1 MNILQENIDTL
12 NAVLKVQLTP
22 EDYKPQVDDAIR
34 KYKKKA
40 SMPGFRPGHVPE
52 NLVRKMYGKS
62 LLVDELNRIVAD
74 SVDKFI
80 TENKLN
86 VLGNPMPKPDND
98 FEMNWDKPENFE
110 FAFDLALAP
119 EVNLSLPTA
128 HTFTAYDVQVQEKSI
143 DEEIDKL
150 ARRFGNYTSPEVTD
164 ADCSVYGT
172 FREVDAAGNVLEGGH
187 THQAFMT
194 INNIANETSR
204 AKFYGV
210 KVSDS
215 ITFNPVADIRIE
227 SEVKYLLGIKEGN
240 VSDYDKDFEFTIE
253 RINKVEKAEFNQAL
267 FDQVYGEN
275 VVTDIASF
283 REKIRA
289 EIAQGYGYESEN
301 SLKHEMEDVLL
312 KEANL
317 TLPDEFLKRWLKQSN
332 EKITDEQLVN
342 EYHQYARDLKWRLI
356 ENKIY
361 ADQNMT
367 INKDEIENYAR
378 TMIIDQYMRY
388 GQAHMLDEE
397 KLKEM
402 TMKYVSNQESV
413 QRIVE
418 SLSGRKVF
426 EYLNQIVTK
435 DVKKI
440 SHDEFIDLMSRHKH
454 HH

>member
-80 TENKLN
+80 AENKLN

-172 FREVDAAGNVLEGGH
+172 FREVDASGNVLEGGH

-317 TLPDEFLKRWLKQSN
+317 TLPDEFLKRWLKLSN

>member
-80 TENKLN
+80 AENKLN

-240 VSDYDKDFEFTIE
+240 VSDYDKDFAFTIE

>member
-1 MNILQENIDTL
+1 M
-12 NAVLKVQLTP
+12 
-22 EDYKPQVDDAIR
+22 
-34 KYKKKA
+34 
-40 SMPGFRPGHVPE
+40 
-52 NLVRKMYGKS
+52 
-62 LLVDELNRIVAD
+62 
-74 SVDKFI
+74 
-80 TENKLN
+80 
-86 VLGNPMPKPDND
+86 
-98 FEMNWDKPENFE
+98 
-110 FAFDLALAP
+110 
-119 EVNLSLPTA
+119 
-128 HTFTAYDVQVQEKSI
+128 
-143 DEEIDKL
+143 
-150 ARRFGNYTSPEVTD
+150 
-164 ADCSVYGT
+164 
-172 FREVDAAGNVLEGGH
+172 
-187 THQAFMT
+187 
-194 INNIANETSR
+194 
-204 AKFYGV
+204 
-210 KVSDS
+210 
-215 ITFNPVADIRIE
+215 
-227 SEVKYLLGIKEGN
+227 
-240 VSDYDKDFEFTIE
+240 
-253 RINKVEKAEFNQAL
+253 

-283 REKIRA
+283 REKIRG

-301 SLKHEMEDVLL
+301 ALKHEMEDVLL

-317 TLPDEFLKRWLKQSN
+317 SLPDEFLKRWLKQSN

-367 INKDEIENYAR
+367 INKEEIENYAR

>member
-172 FREVDAAGNVLEGGH
+172 FREVDASGNVLEGGH

-240 VSDYDKDFEFTIE
+240 VSDYDKDFAFTIE

-356 ENKIY
+356 ENKIF

>member
-62 LLVDELNRIVAD
+62 VLVDELNRIVAD

-119 EVNLSLPTA
+119 EVNLSLPTS
-128 HTFTAYDVQVQEKSI
+128 HTFTAYDVQVEEKSI

-317 TLPDEFLKRWLKQSN
+317 TLPDDFLKRWLKQSN

-367 INKDEIENYAR
+367 INKEEIENYAR

-440 SHDEFIDLMSRHKH
+440 SHDEFVDLMSRHKH

>member
-80 TENKLN
+80 AENKLN

-204 AKFYGV
+204 AKFFGV

>member
-172 FREVDAAGNVLEGGH
+172 FREVDASGNVLEGGH

-356 ENKIY
+356 ENKIF

>member
-12 NAVLKVQLTP
+12 NAVLKVQITP

-172 FREVDAAGNVLEGGH
+172 FREVDASGNVLEGGH

>member
-80 TENKLN
+80 AENKLN

-150 ARRFGNYTSPEVTD
+150 ARRFGNYTIPEVTD

-356 ENKIY
+356 ENKIF

>member
-12 NAVLKVQLTP
+12 NAVLKVQITP

-356 ENKIY
+356 ENKIF

>member
-1 MNILQENIDTL
+1 MNIFQENIDTL
-12 NAVLKVQLTP
+12 NAVLKVQLSP
-22 EDYKPQVDDAIR
+22 EDYKPQVDDAIK

-62 LLVDELNRIVAD
+62 VLVDELNRIVAD

-80 TENKLN
+80 MDNKLN

-98 FEMNWDKPENFE
+98 FEMNWDQPSNFE

-119 EVNLSLPTA
+119 EVHLTLPPA
-128 HTFTAYDVQVQEKSI
+128 HTFTAYDVQVEEKSI

-172 FREVDAAGNVLEGGH
+172 FQEIDATGAILAGGH
-187 THQAFMT
+187 TNQAFMT
-194 INNIANETSR
+194 ISNIANETAR
-204 AKFYGV
+204 VKFYGV
-210 KVSDS
+210 KIGDA
-215 ITFNPVADIRIE
+215 ITFNPVADIRTE
-227 SEVKYLLGIKEGN
+227 SEVKYLLGVKDGN
-240 VSDYDKDFEFTIE
+240 VADYDKDFTFTIE

-283 REKIRA
+283 RDKIRS

-301 SLKHEMEDVLL
+301 ALKHDMEDVLL

-361 ADQNMT
+361 ADQAMQ
-367 INKDEIENYAR
+367 INKEEIENYAR

-402 TMKYVSNQESV
+402 TTRYIGNQESV

-454 HH
+454 QH

>member
-80 TENKLN
+80 AENKLN

-317 TLPDEFLKRWLKQSN
+317 TLPDEFLKRWLKLSN

>member
-62 LLVDELNRIVAD
+62 VLVDELNRIVAD

-80 TENKLN
+80 TDNKLN

-119 EVNLSLPTA
+119 EVNLALPPA
-128 HTFTAYDVQVQEKSI
+128 HTFTAYDVQVEEKSI

-150 ARRFGNYTSPEVTD
+150 ARRFGNYTSPDVTD

-172 FREVDAAGNVLEGGH
+172 FREVDAAGNVVEGGH
-187 THQAFMT
+187 SHQAFMT

-204 AKFYGV
+204 TKFYGV
-210 KVSDS
+210 KVSDRV
-215 ITFNPVADIRIE
+215 IFNPVADIRIE

-240 VSDYDKDFEFTIE
+240 VSDFDKDFEFTIE

-283 REKIRA
+283 HEKIRA

-317 TLPDEFLKRWLKQSN
+317 TLPDEFLKRWLKQTN

-367 INKDEIENYAR
+367 INKEEIENYAR

-402 TMKYVSNQESV
+402 TIKYVSNQESV

>member
-80 TENKLN
+80 AENKLN

-413 QRIVE
+413 QRIIE

>member
-80 TENKLN
+80 AENKLN

-356 ENKIY
+356 ENKIF

>member
-80 TENKLN
+80 AENKLN

-172 FREVDAAGNVLEGGH
+172 FREVDASGNVLEGGH

>member
-80 TENKLN
+80 AENKLN

-317 TLPDEFLKRWLKQSN
+317 TLPDEFLKRWLKLSN

-356 ENKIY
+356 ENKIF

>member
-80 TENKLN
+80 AENKLN

>member
-62 LLVDELNRIVAD
+62 VLVDELNRIVAD

-119 EVNLSLPTA
+119 EVNLSLPTS
-128 HTFTAYDVQVQEKSI
+128 HTFTAYDVQVEEKSI

-172 FREVDAAGNVLEGGH
+172 FREVDATGNVIEGGH

-210 KVSDS
+210 KVSDA

-240 VSDYDKDFEFTIE
+240 VSDYDKDFQFTIE

-283 REKIRA
+283 REKIRG

-317 TLPDEFLKRWLKQSN
+317 TLPDEFLKRWLKQTN

-367 INKDEIENYAR
+367 INKEEIENYAR

-402 TMKYVSNQESV
+402 TVKYVSNQESV

-440 SHDEFIDLMSRHKH
+440 SHDEFIDLMGRHKH

>member
-80 TENKLN
+80 AENKLN

-150 ARRFGNYTSPEVTD
+150 ARRFGNYTIPEVTD

-413 QRIVE
+413 QRIIE

>member
-62 LLVDELNRIVAD
+62 VLVDELNRIVAD

-119 EVNLSLPTA
+119 EVNLSLPPA
-128 HTFTAYDVQVQEKSI
+128 HTFTAYDVQVEEKSI

-317 TLPDEFLKRWLKQSN
+317 TLPDEFLKRWLKQTN

-367 INKDEIENYAR
+367 INKEEIENYAR

>member
-62 LLVDELNRIVAD
+62 VLVDELNRIVAD

-80 TENKLN
+80 TDNKLN

-119 EVNLSLPTA
+119 EVNLSLPPS
-128 HTFTAYDVQVQEKSI
+128 HTFTAYDVQVEEKSI

-172 FREVDAAGNVLEGGH
+172 FREVDAARNVLEGGH

-194 INNIANETSR
+194 INNIANETAR
-204 AKFYGV
+204 NKFYGV

-215 ITFNPVADIRIE
+215 IIFNPVADIRIE

-283 REKIRA
+283 REKIRG

-301 SLKHEMEDVLL
+301 SLRHEMEDVLL

-367 INKDEIENYAR
+367 INKEEIENYAR

-402 TMKYVSNQESV
+402 TIKYVSNQESV

-440 SHDEFIDLMSRHKH
+440 AHEEYVDLMSRHKH
-454 HH
+454 QH

>member
-62 LLVDELNRIVAD
+62 LLVGELNRIVAD

-80 TENKLN
+80 AENKLN

-356 ENKIY
+356 ENKIF

>member
-62 LLVDELNRIVAD
+62 VLVDELNRIVAD

-119 EVNLSLPTA
+119 EVNLSLPTS
-128 HTFTAYDVQVQEKSI
+128 HTFTAYDVQVEEKSI

-283 REKIRA
+283 REKIRG
-289 EIAQGYGYESEN
+289 EIAQGYGYEAEN

-317 TLPDEFLKRWLKQSN
+317 TLPDEFLKRWLKQTN

-367 INKDEIENYAR
+367 INKEEIENYAR

-402 TMKYVSNQESV
+402 TVKYVSNQESV

>member
-62 LLVDELNRIVAD
+62 HLVDEQNRIVAD

-80 TENKLN
+80 AENKLN

-356 ENKIY
+356 ENKIF

>member
-1 MNILQENIDTL
+1 MNILKENIDTL

-52 NLVRKMYGKS
+52 NLLRKMYGKS
-62 LLVDELNRIVAD
+62 VLVDELNRIVAD

-98 FEMNWDKPENFE
+98 YEMNWDKPENFE
-110 FAFDLALAP
+110 FAFDVALAP
-119 EVNLSLPTA
+119 EVNLTLPPA
-128 HTFTAYDVQVQEKSI
+128 HTFTAYDIQVEEKSI

-150 ARRFGNYTSPEVTD
+150 ARRFGNYTSPEITD

-172 FREVDAAGNVLEGGH
+172 FRQVDAAGNVVEGGH
-187 THQAFMT
+187 TNQAFMT
-194 INNIANETSR
+194 ISTIANEAART
-204 AKFYGV
+204 KFYGV
-210 KVSDS
+210 KAGDTIV
-215 ITFNPVADIRIE
+215 FNPVADIRTE
-227 SEVKYLLGIKEGN
+227 SEVKYLLGVKEG
-240 VSDYDKDFEFTIE
+240 VVADYDKDFAFTIE

-267 FDQVYGEN
+267 FDQVYGEG
-275 VVTDIASF
+275 VVSDLAGF
-283 REKIRA
+283 REKIRG
-289 EIAQGYGYESEN
+289 EIAQGYGYEAEH
-301 SLKHEMEDVLL
+301 SLKHELEDVLL

-317 TLPDEFLKRWLKQSN
+317 TLPDEFLKRWLKHSN

-367 INKDEIENYAR
+367 INKEEIENFAR

-402 TMKYVSNQESV
+402 TLKYISNQESV

-426 EYLNQIVTK
+426 EYLNQIIAK
-435 DVKKI
+435 DVKRI
-440 SHDEFIDLMSRHKH
+440 SHEEYVDLMSRHKH

>member
-12 NAVLKVQLTP
+12 NAVLKVQITP

-80 TENKLN
+80 AENKLN

-172 FREVDAAGNVLEGGH
+172 FREVDTAGNVLEGGH

-356 ENKIY
+356 ENKIF